1 MSSAADLRRIALLLE
16 GTNEAP
22 HFDRAAFKV
31 ARIYATLAADG
42 LTANLKFTPDEQELK
57 CLVAPEVFTPVPNA
71 WGKQGWTT
79 VCLAKARIPDLS
91 SALEMAWRHALP
103 AGRARRPERASKGVV
118 DRNLAARAANDLARA
133 FELMRAAARELDL
146 PSLEESTRF
155 GRPSLQVRGRSI
167 MGSKDGEALVV
178 FCPLEEKEVLLEAAP
193 EIYFE
198 TNHYKGYP
206 AILVR
211 PEKID
216 KRELKHRIK
225 RAWYVCATKRQ
236 IAEYEARNVPNKAAK
251 RAKQKG

>member
-1 MSSAADLRRIALLLE
+1 MANAADFRRIALSLE

-42 LTANLKFTPDEQELK
+42 VTANVKLAPDEQKLK

-71 WGKQGWTT
+71 WGRHGWTT
-79 VCLAKARIPDLS
+79 VCLANARIPDLR

-103 AGRARRPERASKGVV
+103 ARGARRPEQASKSVA
-118 DRNLAARAANDLARA
+118 DRKHAPRAGNDLARA
-133 FELMRAAARELDL
+133 FDLMRAAARELDL
-146 PSLEESTRF
+146 PGLQESTGF
-155 GRPSLQVRGRSI
+155 GRPSLQVRGRWI

-198 TNHYKGYP
+198 TDHYKGYP

-211 PEKID
+211 PDKID
-216 KRELKHRIK
+216 KRS
-225 RAWYVCATKRQ
+225 
-236 IAEYEARNVPNKAAK
+236 
-251 RAKQKG
+251 